1 MGVVLVRSS
10 KTIMKTFVALSALV
24 AATLA
29 APAADADAQLLGAG
43 DAGLAGYTGLG
54 GVGYSG
60 LAGGYSGVAAAPYA
74 AGVVAA
80 PAATYAAA
88 PAVSYAAAPAVAYAA
103 APVATVHH
111 TVHQPIVPVHQ
122 VREHVITAPVVR
134 QVGVNVHH
142 QVKHIPQVHVD
153 TKTSH
158 AVTHHVI
165 NHAPQIGAFVAPAVA
180 AAAIPVAAAASPIIA
195 IQIRAQDRLHFGQ
208 ETKKILRVCKP
219 CWVSIALFI
228 CSLLKS
234 TLFLP
239 NSKIKLMKNLICQK

>member
-1 MGVVLVRSS
+1 MGSVVLVRST

-43 DAGLAGYTGLG
+43 YAGLAGYTSLA

-60 LAGGYSGVAAAPYA
+60 LAGGYSGLAGVGYSGLAGGYAGVAAAPYA

-158 AVTHHVI
+158 AVSHHVI
-165 NHAPQIGAFVAPAVA
+165 NHAPQVGAFVAPAFA
-180 AAAIPVAAAASPIIA
+180 AAALPVAAAASPIIA
-195 IQIRAQDRLHFGQ
+195 I
-208 ETKKILRVCKP
+208 
-219 CWVSIALFI
+219 
-228 CSLLKS
+228 
-234 TLFLP
+234 
-239 NSKIKLMKNLICQK
+239 

>member
-1 MGVVLVRSS
+1 MGVVLVCST

-43 DAGLAGYTGLG
+43 YAGLAGYTGIG
-54 GVGYSG
+54 GLGYSG
-60 LAGGYSGVAAAPYA
+60 LAGGYAGGYAGVGATPYA

-122 VREHVITAPVVR
+122 AREHVITAPVVR
-134 QVGVNVHH
+134 QVG
-142 QVKHIPQVHVD
+142 
-153 TKTSH
+153 
-158 AVTHHVI
+158 
-165 NHAPQIGAFVAPAVA
+165 
-180 AAAIPVAAAASPIIA
+180 
-195 IQIRAQDRLHFGQ
+195 
-208 ETKKILRVCKP
+208 
-219 CWVSIALFI
+219 
-228 CSLLKS
+228 
-234 TLFLP
+234 
-239 NSKIKLMKNLICQK
+239 

>member
-1 MGVVLVRSS
+1 MGVVLERAT
-10 KTIMKTFVALSALV
+10 KTIMKTFVTLSALV

-43 DAGLAGYTGLG
+43 YAGLAGYTGLA
-54 GVGYSG
+54 GVGSSG
-60 LAGGYSGVAAAPYA
+60 LAGGYCGPSGCIGGFGYSGVAAAPYA

-88 PAVSYAAAPAVAYAA
+88 PAVSYAAAPTVAYAA

-142 QVKHIPQVHVD
+142 QVQHIPNVHVD
-153 TKTSH
+153 T
-158 AVTHHVI
+158 
-165 NHAPQIGAFVAPAVA
+165 
-180 AAAIPVAAAASPIIA
+180 
-195 IQIRAQDRLHFGQ
+195 
-208 ETKKILRVCKP
+208 
-219 CWVSIALFI
+219 
-228 CSLLKS
+228 
-234 TLFLP
+234 
-239 NSKIKLMKNLICQK
+239 

>member
-1 MGVVLVRSS
+1 MGVVLVRST

-43 DAGLAGYTGLG
+43 YAGLAGYTGLG
-54 GVGYSG
+54 GLGYSGLAGVGYSG
-60 LAGGYSGVAAAPYA
+60 LAGVAAAPYA

-80 PAATYAAA
+80 PAAT
-88 PAVSYAAAPAVAYAA
+88 YAA

-142 QVKHIPQVHVD
+142 QVQHIPNVHVD
-153 TKTSH
+153 TKTSN
-158 AVTHHVI
+158 VVSTHII
-165 NHAPQIGAFVAPAVA
+165 NHAPQVGAFIAPGAAAFPFGAVPALVAAAPAVVAAAPA
-180 AAAIPVAAAASPIIA
+180 AAAEAVEAVESA
-195 IQIRAQDRLHFGQ
+195 
-208 ETKKILRVCKP
+208 
-219 CWVSIALFI
+219 
-228 CSLLKS
+228 
-234 TLFLP
+234 
-239 NSKIKLMKNLICQK
+239 

>member
-1 MGVVLVRSS
+1 MGSVVLVCST
-10 KTIMKTFVALSALV
+10 KTITKTFVALSALV

-43 DAGLAGYTGLG
+43 YAGLAGYTGIGGLG
-54 GVGYSG
+54 YSGLAGGYSGLAGVGYSG
-60 LAGGYSGVAAAPYA
+60 LAGGYAGGYAGVGATPYA

-142 QVKHIPQVHVD
+142 QVKHIPNVHVD
-153 TKTSH
+153 TKTST
-158 AVTHHVI
+158 VVSTHII
-165 NHAPQIGAFVAPAVA
+165 NHAPQVGAFIAPGAAAFPFGAVPALVATAPAV
-180 AAAIPVAAAASPIIA
+180 VAAAPAASA
-195 IQIRAQDRLHFGQ
+195 EAV
-208 ETKKILRVCKP
+208 EAVE
-219 CWVSIALFI
+219 SA
-228 CSLLKS
+228 
-234 TLFLP
+234 
-239 NSKIKLMKNLICQK
+239 

>member
-1 MGVVLVRSS
+1 MGIVVVQSAKITMR
-10 KTIMKTFVALSALV
+10 TFVALSALV

-29 APAADADAQLLGAG
+29 APGADADAQLLGAG
-43 DAGLAGYTGLG
+43 YAGLAGYPGLAGLG
-54 GVGYSG
+54 YTG
-60 LAGGYSGVAAAPYA
+60 LAGGYAGLAGGYAGVAPYA

-80 PAATYAAA
+80 PAATYAAGVVA
-88 PAVSYAAAPAVAYAA
+88 AHAVVPAATYAAAPAIAYAA

-165 NHAPQIGAFVAPAVA
+165 NHAPQIGAFVAP
-180 AAAIPVAAAASPIIA
+180 
-195 IQIRAQDRLHFGQ
+195 
-208 ETKKILRVCKP
+208 
-219 CWVSIALFI
+219 
-228 CSLLKS
+228 LL
-234 TLFLP
+234 
-239 NSKIKLMKNLICQK
+239 

>member
-1 MGVVLVRSS
+1 MGVVVVQSS
-10 KTIMKTFVALSALV
+10 KITMRTFVALSALV

-29 APAADADAQLLGAG
+29 APTADADAQLLGYP
-43 DAGLAGYTGLG
+43 GLAGLGYT
-54 GVGYSG
+54 G
-60 LAGGYSGVAAAPYA
+60 LAGGYAGLAGGYAGVAPYT

-80 PAATYAAA
+80 PAATYAAGVVAA
-88 PAVSYAAAPAVAYAA
+88 PAVVPAATYAAAPVVAAAHAVAYAA

-158 AVTHHVI
+158 AVSTHII

-180 AAAIPVAAAASPIIA
+180 AAAASPIIA
-195 IQIRAQDRLHFGQ
+195 I
-208 ETKKILRVCKP
+208 
-219 CWVSIALFI
+219 
-228 CSLLKS
+228 
-234 TLFLP
+234 
-239 NSKIKLMKNLICQK
+239 

>member
-43 DAGLAGYTGLG
+43 YAGLAGYTGLG

-60 LAGGYSGVAAAPYA
+60 LAGGYAGLAAAPYA
-74 AGVVAA
+74 AGGVAA

-88 PAVSYAAAPAVAYAA
+88 PAVSYAAAPAASYAAAPAVSCAAAPAVAYAA

-122 VREHVITAPVVR
+122 VREHVVTAPVVR

-165 NHAPQIGAFVAPAVA
+165 NHAPQVGALVPPAVA
-180 AAAIPVAAAASPIIA
+180 AAAASPIIA
-195 IQIRAQDRLHFGQ
+195 I
-208 ETKKILRVCKP
+208 
-219 CWVSIALFI
+219 
-228 CSLLKS
+228 
-234 TLFLP
+234 
-239 NSKIKLMKNLICQK
+239 